1 LHERK
6 LRVVVVTRQGHSD
19 IRLAREEVSTLDI
32 EKYIVAKVKELH
44 IEHMLGD
51 SDKTPWTI
59 NLFAFYCPLEKTLLK
74 FKSRNLEFAF
84 FLKRILSGGNL
95 KAGG

>member
-1 LHERK
+1 
-6 LRVVVVTRQGHSD
+6 VVVTRQGHSD

-51 SDKTPWTI
+51 SDKTP
-59 NLFAFYCPLEKTLLK
+59 
-74 FKSRNLEFAF
+74 
-84 FLKRILSGGNL
+84 GQ
-95 KAGG
+95 